1 MNNLPPG
8 DGGRPGE
15 RCYRARAM
23 ESPTQDRPYRIV
35 VLGATGFTGRL
46 VAEYLA
52 RSVGASL
59 PWAIAGRSVA
69 KLEEVHRALVAIN
82 PECSKVG
89 VVQADVGD
97 APSLDR
103 LAASTS
109 VLLTTVGP
117 YARHGMPVVRAC
129 VEQGTDYVDITGEP
143 AFVKE
148 TVERYH
154 EAAKAKGLR
163 IVSCCG
169 FDSIPHDLGVL
180 YTVLQLPEGEP
191 VSIEGMVRAKGGVSG
206 GTWHSAINAFSDLR
220 SAMSAGRPSKEPL
233 PGGRKV
239 RASKA
244 GLHFDKARS
253 AWLCPL
259 PTIDPWIVLRSAR
272 GLDRYGPDFRY
283 GHFAE
288 VRSTAVLLGGAVG
301 IAGVAALSQFKPT
314 REWLLGRI
322 APGEGPSEE
331 VRAKGWFTVT
341 FRAST
346 RSKTIETQVSGGEAG
361 YAETSKMVAESAL
374 CLALDRDRLPPHTGV
389 VTTAMGMGEALI
401 ERLQRAGIAFR
412 VL

>member
-1 MNNLPPG
+1 
-8 DGGRPGE
+8 
-15 RCYRARAM
+15 M
-23 ESPTQDRPYRIV
+23 EDSNRSRPYRIV

-52 RSVGASL
+52 RTVGASL
-59 PWAIAGRSVA
+59 PWAIAGRSPS
-69 KLEEVHRALVAIN
+69 KLEEVHRALVAID
-82 PECSKVG
+82 PACAKVG

-97 APSLDR
+97 PASLER

-117 YARHGMPVVRAC
+117 YARHGLPVVGAC
-129 VEQGTDYVDITGEP
+129 VAQGTDYVDITGEP
-143 AFVKE
+143 SFVKE
-148 TVERYH
+148 TIERYH

-220 SAMSAGRPSKEPL
+220 GAMKAGRPSKEPL
-233 PGGRKV
+233 PGGRRV
-239 RASKA
+239 RASKE
-244 GLHFDKARS
+244 GLHYDKARA

-301 IAGVAALSQFKPT
+301 VAGIAALAQLKPT

-346 RSKTIETQVSGGEAG
+346 RSRTMETQVSGGEAG
-361 YAETSKMVAESAL
+361 YTETSKMVSEAAL

-401 ERLQRAGIAFR
+401 ERLQRAGISFR

>member
-1 MNNLPPG
+1 MRPAAGLARRRGG
-8 DGGRPGE
+8 DTVRAAMTDPSTARPH
-15 RCYRARAM
+15 A
-23 ESPTQDRPYRIV
+23 IV

-52 RSVGASL
+52 RTVGATI
-59 PWAIAGRSVA
+59 PWAIAGRSAA
-69 KLEEVHRALVAIN
+69 KLADVRRGLVAIN
-82 PECSKVG
+82 PDCESVAMLE
-89 VVQADVGD
+89 ADVGD
-97 APSLDR
+97 RASLDR
-103 LAASTS
+103 LAASTR

-117 YARHGMPVVRAC
+117 YARYGEAVVRAC

-148 TVERYH
+148 TLERYH
-154 EAAKAKGLR
+154 DAAKAKGLR

-180 YTVLQLPEGEP
+180 YTVMQLPEGVP

-206 GTWHSAINAFSDLR
+206 GTWHSAINAMRDLR
-220 SAMSAGRPSKEPL
+220 GGLKAARLPSAPL
-233 PGGRKV
+233 PGGRRV
-239 RASKA
+239 RASKV
-244 GLHFDKARS
+244 GLHYDRKRR
-253 AWLCPL
+253 AWLAPL

-288 VRSTAVLLGGAVG
+288 VRSTVTLVGGAVG
-301 IAGVAALSQFKPT
+301 IAGVAALAQFGPT

-322 APGEGPSEE
+322 NPGEGPSEE

-341 FRAST
+341 FKARAGDRDLT
-346 RSKTIETQVSGGEAG
+346 TQVSGGEAG

-374 CLALDRDRLPPHTGV
+374 CLALDRDKLPEHTGV

-401 ERLQRAGIAFR
+401 VRLQKAGIAFK
-412 VL
+412 VLEG